1 MNDILNQNIL
11 VIDDHTTMVRIIV
24 KLMQEV
30 GFKKIDTA
38 TDGGEALEM
47 ITEKDYSL
55 IVSDWNMEP
64 MTGLELLKKVRASD
78 RTKDIPFIMC
88 TAESKP
94 KNVLAAKEAGVTN
107 YIVKPFTA
115 VTMKNKLETIFGD
128 LD

>member
-1 MNDILNQNIL
+1 MNDILSKNIL
-11 VIDDHTTMVRIIV
+11 VVDDHTTMVRIIV

-47 ITEKDYSL
+47 IAEKEYSL

-64 MTGLELLKKVRASD
+64 ITGLELLEKVRAD
-78 RTKDIPFIMC
+78 HRTKDIPFIMV

-94 KNVLAAKEAGVTN
+94 KNVLAAKDAGVTN

-115 VTMKNKLETIFGD
+115 VTMKNKLETVFGD
-128 LD
+128 LG

>member
-1 MNDILNQNIL
+1 MNDILNKNII

-38 TDGGEALEM
+38 TDGKEALGL
-47 ITEKDYSL
+47 IAEKDYSL

-64 MTGLELLKKVRASD
+64 MSGLELLKKVRANA
-78 RTKDIPFIMC
+78 RTASIPFIMV

-94 KNVLAAKEAGVTN
+94 TNVLAAKEAGVTN

-115 VTMKNKLETIFGD
+115 ATMKHKLESIFGD